1 LTRDDFDAG
10 ESVNRKSSIV
20 DFVAR
25 QSMSETPEGAH
36 VPPQEP
42 IESAAREQPPAEQ
55 PGGEPLA
62 HTDATQREP
71 GLSRKAA
78 WLAMGAVTLAL
89 ALIWVAPGIDHVDTV
104 TTGGSSASGA
114 HGEPEDAAA
123 AGKPARLD
131 FKLKDMNGVDVKLD
145 SFKGKVILINFWATW
160 CGPCKAEIPS
170 LVELQEKYADD
181 LVVLGFSVDD
191 PAEKMKPYAEEY
203 KVNYP
208 LLVGNGREDVQNA
221 FGPLL
226 GIPVSV
232 IIGRDG
238 IIAKK
243 HTGIATKEQFERE
256 IQALL

>member
-1 LTRDDFDAG
+1 MSENHESPQVPDERVENVAG
-10 ESVNRKSSIV
+10 EPQAAADAAPLPEAAPPRE
-20 DFVAR
+20 VAPP
-25 QSMSETPEGAH
+25 PE
-36 VPPQEP
+36 P
-42 IESAAREQPPAEQ
+42 R
-55 PGGEPLA
+55 
-62 HTDATQREP
+62 
-71 GLSRKAA
+71 LSRKAA

-89 ALIWVAPGIDHVDTV
+89 ALIWVAPGIDHTDEYV
-104 TTGGSSASGA
+104 TAPAGSP
-114 HGEPEDAAA
+114 GEPEDAAA
-123 AGKPARLD
+123 VGKPARLD

-170 LVELQEKYADD
+170 LVELQEEYADD

-226 GIPVSV
+226 GIPVTV

-256 IQALL
+256 IKALL

>member
-1 LTRDDFDAG
+1 ML
-10 ESVNRKSSIV
+10 
-20 DFVAR
+20 
-25 QSMSETPEGAH
+25 MSAEPERTPEPADPLTEHG
-36 VPPQEP
+36 VG
-42 IESAAREQPPAEQ
+42 EQPASAGTSP
-55 PGGEPLA
+55 EPES
-62 HTDATQREP
+62 R
-71 GLSRKAA
+71 LSRKAA

-89 ALIWVAPGIDHVDTV
+89 ALIWVAPGIEHIDEPAI
-104 TTGGSSASGA
+104 GGASGSP
-114 HGEPEDAAA
+114 GEPEDAAA
-123 AGKPARLD
+123 VGKPARLD

-208 LLVGNGREDVQNA
+208 LLAGNGREDVQNA

-232 IIGRDG
+232 IIDRQG

>member
-1 LTRDDFDAG
+1 
-10 ESVNRKSSIV
+10 
-20 DFVAR
+20 
-25 QSMSETPEGAH
+25 MSDTPEF
-36 VPPQEP
+36 PQESDDLV
-42 IESAAREQPPAEQ
+42 EGAAS
-55 PGGEPLA
+55 EPTRA
-62 HTDATQREP
+62 PEP
-71 GLSRKAA
+71 EPRLSRKAA

-89 ALIWVAPGIDHVDTV
+89 ALIWIAPGIEHVDEAE
-104 TTGGSSASGA
+104 TGGATATGA
-114 HGEPEDAAA
+114 PGEPEDAAA
-123 AGKPARLD
+123 VGKSARLD
-131 FKLKDMNGVDVKLD
+131 FQLKDMNGVDVKLE
-145 SFKGKVILINFWATW
+145 SFKGKVILLNFWATW

-170 LVELQEKYADD
+170 LVELQEKYAGD

-256 IQALL
+256 IKALL

>member
-1 LTRDDFDAG
+1 MSDNQESPQVPDEGVETGAG
-10 ESVNRKSSIV
+10 E
-20 DFVAR
+20 
-25 QSMSETPEGAH
+25 
-36 VPPQEP
+36 
-42 IESAAREQPPAEQ
+42 AAAPAEAAF
-55 PGGEPLA
+55 PPEP
-62 HTDATQREP
+62 R
-71 GLSRKAA
+71 LSRKAA

-89 ALIWVAPGIDHVDTV
+89 LLIWMAPGIDHTDDYA
-104 TTGGSSASGA
+104 TGPAAGSP
-114 HGEPEDAAA
+114 GEPEDAAV

-131 FKLKDMNGVDVKLD
+131 FKLKDMNGVDVRLD

-170 LVELQEKYADD
+170 LVELQQEYADD

-226 GIPVSV
+226 GIPVTV

-256 IQALL
+256 IKALL

>member
-1 LTRDDFDAG
+1 MSENHESPQVPDERIESVAG
-10 ESVNRKSSIV
+10 EPQAAA
-20 DFVAR
+20 DAAP
-25 QSMSETPEGAH
+25 QEQAA
-36 VPPQEP
+36 PPQE
-42 IESAAREQPPAEQ
+42 AAPP
-55 PGGEPLA
+55 PEP
-62 HTDATQREP
+62 R
-71 GLSRKAA
+71 LSRKAA

-89 ALIWVAPGIDHVDTV
+89 ALIWMAPGIDHTDELATEPAV
-104 TTGGSSASGA
+104 GSP
-114 HGEPEDAAA
+114 GEPEDAAA

-131 FKLKDMNGVDVKLD
+131 FKLKDMNGVDVRLD

-170 LVELQEKYADD
+170 LVELQQEYADD

-191 PAEKMKPYAEEY
+191 PAEKIKPYAEEY

-226 GIPVSV
+226 GIPVTV

-256 IQALL
+256 IKALL

>member
-1 LTRDDFDAG
+1 
-10 ESVNRKSSIV
+10 
-20 DFVAR
+20 
-25 QSMSETPEGAH
+25 MSETPDMKQG
-36 VPPQEP
+36 
-42 IESAAREQPPAEQ
+42 PAEDFADRAADDGMGA
-55 PGGEPLA
+55 PGDEPRPEEEA
-62 HTDATQREP
+62 R
-71 GLSRKAA
+71 LSRKAA

-89 ALIWVAPGIDHVDTV
+89 ALIWIAPGVEHVDESAG
-104 TTGGSSASGA
+104 TGDVGSL
-114 HGEPEDAAA
+114 GELEDSDLV
-123 AGKPARLD
+123 GKPARLD
-131 FKLKDMNGVDVKLD
+131 FELKDMNGVDVKLE
-145 SFKGKVILINFWATW
+145 SFKGKVILLNFWATW

-191 PAEKMKPYAEEY
+191 PAEKIRPYAEEY

-208 LLVGNGREDVQNA
+208 MLVGNGREDVQNA

-238 IIAKK
+238 VIAKK

-256 IQALL
+256 IKALL

>member
-1 LTRDDFDAG
+1 
-10 ESVNRKSSIV
+10 
-20 DFVAR
+20 
-25 QSMSETPEGAH
+25 MSETPESN
-36 VPPQEP
+36 QM
-42 IESAAREQPPAEQ
+42 PAEE
-55 PGGEPLA
+55 PVEHAGGEQA
-62 HTDATQREP
+62 ATADAAQLESR
-71 GLSRKAA
+71 LSRKAA

-89 ALIWVAPGIDHVDTV
+89 ALIWMAPGIDHVDEPA
-104 TTGGSSASGA
+104 TTGSGDAAGSP
-114 HGEPEDAAA
+114 GEPEDAAA
-123 AGKPARLD
+123 VGKPARLD

-145 SFKGKVILINFWATW
+145 SFKGKVILLNFWATW

-170 LVELQEKYADD
+170 LVELQEQYADD

-191 PAEKMKPYAEEY
+191 TPEKMKPYAEEY

-238 IIAKK
+238 TIAKK

-256 IQALL
+256 IKALL

>member
-1 LTRDDFDAG
+1 
-10 ESVNRKSSIV
+10 
-20 DFVAR
+20 
-25 QSMSETPEGAH
+25 MSDTEDPL
-36 VPPQEP
+36 P
-42 IESAAREQPPAEQ
+42 IPAEHDDN
-55 PGGEPLA
+55 GTGEPQA
-62 HTDATQREP
+62 ADDAITQP
-71 GLSRKAA
+71 DSGLSRKAA

-89 ALIWVAPGIDHVDTV
+89 LLIWIAPGIEHFDETA
-104 TTGGSSASGA
+104 TTTPTAAGSP
-114 HGEPEDAAA
+114 GEPEDAAA
-123 AGKPARLD
+123 VGKPAKLD
-131 FKLKDMNGVDVKLD
+131 FKLKDMHGVEVRLD
-145 SFKGKVILINFWATW
+145 SFKGKVILLNFWATW

-170 LVELQEKYADD
+170 LVELQEQYKDD

-191 PAEKMKPYAEEY
+191 PAEKIKPYAEEY

-226 GIPVSV
+226 GIPVTV

-256 IQALL
+256 IKALL

>member
-1 LTRDDFDAG
+1 
-10 ESVNRKSSIV
+10 
-20 DFVAR
+20 
-25 QSMSETPEGAH
+25 MSENHESPQVPDERVENVAEEAQAAADAAPPREAA
-36 VPPQEP
+36 PPQE
-42 IESAAREQPPAEQ
+42 AAAPP
-55 PGGEPLA
+55 EP
-62 HTDATQREP
+62 R
-71 GLSRKAA
+71 LSRKAA

-89 ALIWVAPGIDHVDTV
+89 ALIWIAPGIDHTDELATEPSA
-104 TTGGSSASGA
+104 GSP
-114 HGEPEDAAA
+114 GEPEDAAA

-170 LVELQEKYADD
+170 LVELQEEYADD

-191 PAEKMKPYAEEY
+191 PAEKIKPYAEEY

-226 GIPVSV
+226 GIPVTV

-256 IQALL
+256 IKALL

>member
-1 LTRDDFDAG
+1 MSDDTPGLPQAPRDEPVDAG
-10 ESVNRKSSIV
+10 QAS
-20 DFVAR
+20 
-25 QSMSETPEGAH
+25 EGALGDSA
-36 VPPQEP
+36 PPEP
-42 IESAAREQPPAEQ
+42 R
-55 PGGEPLA
+55 
-62 HTDATQREP
+62 
-71 GLSRKAA
+71 LSRKAT
-78 WLAMGAVTLAL
+78 WLAMSGVALAL
-89 ALIWVAPGIDHVDTV
+89 ALIWFAPGIDPHTDEPLGSG
-104 TTGGSSASGA
+104 TTGSP
-114 HGEPEDAAA
+114 GEPEDASAE
-123 AGKPARLD
+123 GKPARLD
-131 FKLKDMNGVDVKLD
+131 FKLKDMNGVDVRLD

-170 LVELQEKYADD
+170 LVELQEEYAND

-256 IQALL
+256 IKALL

>member
-1 LTRDDFDAG
+1 MSDTQEPLPNQADGVEGRVED
-10 ESVNRKSSIV
+10 ESVEN
-20 DFVAR
+20 VA
-25 QSMSETPEGAH
+25 SEAQAPVEAVAHPE
-36 VPPQEP
+36 P
-42 IESAAREQPPAEQ
+42 R
-55 PGGEPLA
+55 
-62 HTDATQREP
+62 
-71 GLSRKAA
+71 LSRTAA

-89 ALIWVAPGIDHVDTV
+89 LLIWLAPGIDHIDEPI
-104 TTGGSSASGA
+104 TTSPSASGSP
-114 HGEPEDAAA
+114 GEPEDAAA
-123 AGKPARLD
+123 AGKPAKLD
-131 FKLKDMNGVDVKLD
+131 FKLKDMHGVDVRLD

-191 PAEKMKPYAEEY
+191 PAEKMRPYAEEY

>member
-1 LTRDDFDAG
+1 
-10 ESVNRKSSIV
+10 
-20 DFVAR
+20 
-25 QSMSETPEGAH
+25 MSDTPEIPQGPLVDDLVDGGPKEQGGA
-36 VPPQEP
+36 
-42 IESAAREQPPAEQ
+42 IEQRAATEQPATTPEPEQ
-55 PGGEPLA
+55 
-62 HTDATQREP
+62 H
-71 GLSRKAA
+71 LSRKAA

-89 ALIWVAPGIDHVDTV
+89 ALIWIAPGIEHGDETAP
-104 TTGGSSASGA
+104 TGATSGSP
-114 HGEPEDAAA
+114 GEPEDAAA
-123 AGKPARLD
+123 VGKPARLD
-131 FKLKDMNGVDVKLD
+131 FQLKDMNGVDVKLD
-145 SFKGKVILINFWATW
+145 SFKGKVILLNFWATW

-243 HTGIATKEQFERE
+243 HTGIGTMEQFERE
-256 IQALL
+256 IKALL

>member
-1 LTRDDFDAG
+1 MSDTPELPPEAADIPENVAG
-10 ESVNRKSSIV
+10 EQPDNA
-20 DFVAR
+20 DAAAH
-25 QSMSETPEGAH
+25 EPE
-36 VPPQEP
+36 
-42 IESAAREQPPAEQ
+42 SR
-55 PGGEPLA
+55 
-62 HTDATQREP
+62 
-71 GLSRKAA
+71 LSRKAA

-89 ALIWVAPGIDHVDTV
+89 ALIWVAPGIEHIDEP
-104 TTGGSSASGA
+104 TGGATGSP
-114 HGEPEDAAA
+114 GEPEDAAA
-123 AGKPARLD
+123 VGKPARLD

-232 IIGRDG
+232 IIDREG
-238 IIAKK
+238 IITKK

>member
-1 LTRDDFDAG
+1 
-10 ESVNRKSSIV
+10 
-20 DFVAR
+20 
-25 QSMSETPEGAH
+25 MSDTPESAQAPGEQSVDGA
-36 VPPQEP
+36 VGDSPAPADPRPEP
-42 IESAAREQPPAEQ
+42 ESR
-55 PGGEPLA
+55 
-62 HTDATQREP
+62 
-71 GLSRKAA
+71 LSRKAA

-89 ALIWVAPGIDHVDTV
+89 ALIWIAPGIDHVDESA
-104 TTGGSSASGA
+104 TTSGA
-114 HGEPEDAAA
+114 PGEPEDAGSV
-123 AGKPARLD
+123 GKPARLD
-131 FKLKDMNGVDVKLD
+131 FKLKDMHGVDVKLD
-145 SFKGKVILINFWATW
+145 SFKGKVILLNFWATW

-170 LVELQEKYADD
+170 LVELQEQYADD

-191 PAEKMKPYAEEY
+191 PPEKMKPYAEEY

-256 IQALL
+256 IKALL

>member
-1 LTRDDFDAG
+1 
-10 ESVNRKSSIV
+10 
-20 DFVAR
+20 
-25 QSMSETPEGAH
+25 MSETPE
-36 VPPQEP
+36 VPQGHADDLVED
-42 IESAAREQPPAEQ
+42 AASEPPAATSAS
-55 PGGEPLA
+55 EP
-62 HTDATQREP
+62 EP
-71 GLSRKAA
+71 RLSRKAA

-89 ALIWVAPGIDHVDTV
+89 ALIWIAPGIEHVDDAAD
-104 TTGGSSASGA
+104 TGGATASGA
-114 HGEPEDAAA
+114 PGEPEDAAA
-123 AGKPARLD
+123 VGKPARLD
-131 FKLKDMNGVDVKLD
+131 FQLKDMNGVDVKLD
-145 SFKGKVILINFWATW
+145 SFKGKVILLNFWATW

-256 IQALL
+256 IKALL

>member
-1 LTRDDFDAG
+1 
-10 ESVNRKSSIV
+10 
-20 DFVAR
+20 
-25 QSMSETPEGAH
+25 MSDT
-36 VPPQEP
+36 QEP
-42 IESAAREQPPAEQ
+42 LIPADPMTHEDSTTQ
-55 PGGEPLA
+55 ETGEAVTPA
-62 HTDATQREP
+62 EP

-89 ALIWVAPGIDHVDTV
+89 LLIWLAPGIDHVDEPFASASP
-104 TTGGSSASGA
+104 GGSP
-114 HGEPEDAAA
+114 GEPEDAALT
-123 AGKPARLD
+123 GKPAKLD
-131 FKLKDMNGVDVKLD
+131 FKLKDMNGVDVRLD

-170 LVELQEKYADD
+170 LVELQDKYGDD

-191 PAEKMKPYAEEY
+191 PAEKMKRYAEEY

-226 GIPVSV
+226 GIPVTV
-232 IIGRDG
+232 FIGRDG

-243 HTGIATKEQFERE
+243 HTGIASKEQFERE
-256 IQALL
+256 IKALL

>member
-1 LTRDDFDAG
+1 
-10 ESVNRKSSIV
+10 
-20 DFVAR
+20 
-25 QSMSETPEGAH
+25 MSADPELTPEPADAPTENAGG
-36 VPPQEP
+36 
-42 IESAAREQPPAEQ
+42 EQPASPNAAPE
-55 PGGEPLA
+55 ES
-62 HTDATQREP
+62 R
-71 GLSRKAA
+71 LSRKAA

-89 ALIWVAPGIDHVDTV
+89 SLIWIAPGIEHVDETAP
-104 TTGGSSASGA
+104 TGAGSP
-114 HGEPEDAAA
+114 GEPEDAAA
-123 AGKPARLD
+123 VGKAARLD

-232 IIGRDG
+232 IIDRQG

-256 IQALL
+256 IRALL

>member
-1 LTRDDFDAG
+1 
-10 ESVNRKSSIV
+10 
-20 DFVAR
+20 
-25 QSMSETPEGAH
+25 MSETPEI
-36 VPPQEP
+36 PPGPADELV
-42 IESAAREQPPAEQ
+42 ESAAAGEQP
-55 PGGEPLA
+55 
-62 HTDATQREP
+62 ATTGTPPEESR
-71 GLSRKAA
+71 LSRKAA

-89 ALIWVAPGIDHVDTV
+89 ALIWIAPGIEHVDGSAE
-104 TTGGSSASGA
+104 TGGATATGA
-114 HGEPEDAAA
+114 PGEPEDAAA
-123 AGKPARLD
+123 VGKPARLD
-131 FKLKDMNGVDVKLD
+131 FQLKDMNGVDVKLD